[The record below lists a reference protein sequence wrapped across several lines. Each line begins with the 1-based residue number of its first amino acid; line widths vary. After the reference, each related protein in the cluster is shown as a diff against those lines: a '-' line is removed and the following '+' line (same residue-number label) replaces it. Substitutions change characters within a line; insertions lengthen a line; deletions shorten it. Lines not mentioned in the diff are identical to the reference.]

1 VTLLS
6 ALDSALDTAPETID
20 DDPTRRLAW
29 QERAACRD
37 RDSHLFFEPDNE
49 WPQARERREH
59 AAKKVC
65 AACPVQAEC
74 LRFAEAGWG
83 EFGVWGG
90 TTQRERA
97 SRRKRRRQ
105 NGAPPPGRA
114 KAGRRR

>member
-1 VTLLS
+1 MTLLPLLR
-6 ALDSALDTAPETID
+6 ARDTAGDTVD

-29 QERAACRD
+29 QERAACRNGD
-37 RDSHLFFEPDNE
+37 DHLFFEPDNE
-49 WPQARERREH
+49 WPQARARREE

-65 AACPVQAEC
+65 ADCPVQAEC

-97 SRRKRRRQ
+97 NRRRRRRQ
-105 NGAPPPGRA
+105 NGAPPRGRA
-114 KAGRRR
+114 KSVRRR